1 MESLIAFSIL
11 IETKTHEG
19 EIQGISIGAL
29 SDAKIKR
36 EIERLVMEREIYVDA
51 DDIEELTLVATD
63 LKHDYV
69 ERLSPDIFWPIHSDE
84 WLENNK
90 RFRTSK
96 GGEK

>member
-1 MESLIAFSIL
+1 MERLIAFSIL

-19 EIQGISIGAL
+19 ELTALSIGAL

-36 EIERLVMEREIYVDA
+36 EIEHFVMEQEIDVDA

-90 RFRTSK
+90 RFRISK

>member
-1 MESLIAFSIL
+1 MEPLIAFSIL
-11 IETKTHEG
+11 IEAKTHEG
-19 EIQGISIGAL
+19 EFTCISIGAL
-29 SDAKIKR
+29 SDDKIKR
-36 EIERLVMEREIYVDA
+36 QIESFIMEHEIDTDA
-51 DDIEELTLVATD
+51 DDIESLTLVATD

>member
-1 MESLIAFSIL
+1 MEPLIAFSIL

-19 EIQGISIGAL
+19 EFTCISIGTL
-29 SDAKIKR
+29 SDDKIKR
-36 EIERLVMEREIYVDA
+36 QIESFIMEHEIDTDA
-51 DDIEELTLVATD
+51 DDIESLKLVVTD

>member
-19 EIQGISIGAL
+19 EIQAISVGAL

-36 EIERLVMEREIYVDA
+36 EIERLVMEREIDVDA

>member
-1 MESLIAFSIL
+1 MEPLIAFSIL
-11 IETKTHEG
+11 IETKTHKG
-19 EIQGISIGAL
+19 EIQAISVGAL

-36 EIERLVMEREIYVDA
+36 EIERLVMEREIDVDA

>member
-1 MESLIAFSIL
+1 MAEIFAFSIL

-19 EIQGISIGAL
+19 EMQGISIGAL
-29 SDAKIKR
+29 SDYKIKR
-36 EIERLVMEREIYVDA
+36 EIERFVTEKKITTDA
-51 DDIEELTLVATD
+51 DDVEELILVATD

-84 WLENNK
+84 WLENKK

>member
-1 MESLIAFSIL
+1 MERLIAFSIL

-19 EIQGISIGAL
+19 ELTALSIGAL

-36 EIERLVMEREIYVDA
+36 EIERFVMEQEIDA
-51 DDIEELTLVATD
+51 DVDDIESLTLVATD

-69 ERLSPDIFWPIHSDE
+69 ERLSPEIFWPIYPDG

-90 RFRTSK
+90 RFRISK

>member
-1 MESLIAFSIL
+1 MVHIIGWN
-11 IETKTHEG
+11 ICIDTKTHMG
-19 EIQGISIGAL
+19 EITGLSTAPIS
-29 SDAKIKR
+29 DEQIKH
-36 EIERLVMEREIYVDA
+36 EIEEFVRENKIDIDA
-51 DDIEELTLVATD
+51 NGIEELTLVATD

-84 WLENNK
+84 WLENKK

>member
-1 MESLIAFSIL
+1 MERLIAFSIL

-19 EIQGISIGAL
+19 EIQAISVGTL

-36 EIERLVMEREIYVDA
+36 EIERLVMEREIDVDA

>member
-1 MESLIAFSIL
+1 MERIIAFSIL

-19 EIQGISIGAL
+19 EMQGISIGAL

-36 EIERLVMEREIYVDA
+36 EIEHFVMHHEIDADA
-51 DDIEELTLVATD
+51 DDVEELILVATD

>member
-1 MESLIAFSIL
+1 MERLIAFNIL

-19 EIQGISIGAL
+19 EFTAISIGAL
-29 SDAKIKR
+29 SDDKIKR
-36 EIERLVMEREIYVDA
+36 QIESFITEHEIDTDA
-51 DDIEELTLVATD
+51 DDIESITLVATD
-63 LKHDYV
+63 LDHDYV

-90 RFRTSK
+90 RFRISK

>member
-1 MESLIAFSIL
+1 M
-11 IETKTHEG
+11 
-19 EIQGISIGAL
+19 QGISVGAL

-36 EIERLVMEREIYVDA
+36 EIESFIMRNEITTDA
-51 DDIEELTLVATD
+51 DDVEKLILVATD
-63 LKHDYV
+63 LKHDYI